1 MLCLFRN
8 LDRMALS
15 KLTYRETTCKRKI
28 KKFYIYFFTLIYK
41 ILLVFTQ
48 THTLQKGYEKNKDVY
63 LFSKTGGKK
72 KIAFILRRMLMVF
85 FWFCRFFFYKHNPW
99 LHCRLSEMM
108 VFSNSERSEKS
119 VDKNVFLSYQQNDS
133 SNTDI
138 DYSGWLL
145 NNFR

>member
-28 KKFYIYFFTLIYK
+28 KNFYIYFFTLIYK

-63 LFSKTGGKK
+63 LFSKTGGQKK
-72 KIAFILRRMLMVF
+72 
-85 FWFCRFFFYKHNPW
+85 
-99 LHCRLSEMM
+99 
-108 VFSNSERSEKS
+108 NSIHFT
-119 VDKNVFLSYQQNDS
+119 KNVDGFFLV
-133 SNTDI
+133 
-138 DYSGWLL
+138 L
-145 NNFR
+145 